1 MKDGLGRYNHHQLKM
16 IAPLEA
22 AESDLILDTTER
34 ERRGHNDPDFTSPT
48 ARKKEKIEVGASR
61 STQPPRWLA
70 RTIVLTPTLLHVF
83 K

>member
-48 ARKKEKIEVGASR
+48 ARKKEKIEAAGASR
-61 STQPPRWLA
+61 STRWWLA